1 MPWIFADFQVRHRK
15 QVAEQDTVFVD
26 RFRLICPYTPVRDE
40 DAVLVRRVGRRGR
53 GLLVRRE
60 NSEHRVCVADVEN

>member
-1 MPWIFADFQVRHRK
+1 MNTRDFQIRHRK
-15 QVAEQDTVFVD
+15 QVAEQDAVFVD
-26 RFRLICPYTPVRDE
+26 CFRLVGSYAPVRDE
-40 DAVLVRRVGRRGR
+40 NTVLVRRVGRRGG